1 MDNNSAPPPPPK
13 AFTVSQDWLAQSHVR
28 KEYREERASEM
39 EADLEAAKI
48 AETSAVALAQVV
60 IKSGFILNGGGIIA
74 IPTVFALFNLDAE
87 KILPQVALTALL
99 YVVGLCCAFLA
110 SICAFFALANKAD
123 NFYSNAVRT
132 ARNLEAKYFPHQ
144 SEEMKKQAE
153 AAKRRADRL
162 RIFWVTERFVAII
175 LCFAS
180 LALFIAGAYV
190 GGKLILNAPHKAPA
204 SAKAASSMTILRPA
218 T

>member
-1 MDNNSAPPPPPK
+1 MDNNNAPPPPPK
-13 AFTVSQDWLAQSHVR
+13 AFTVSQEWLAQSDVR

-87 KILPQVALTALL
+87 KMLPQVALTALL
-99 YVVGLCCAFLA
+99 YVIGLCCAFLA
-110 SICAFFALANKAD
+110 SICGFFALAHKAD

-132 ARNLEAKYFPHQ
+132 ARVLQAKYFPHQ
-144 SEEMKKQAE
+144 SEEMRKQAE
-153 AAKRRADRL
+153 EARRRANRL
-162 RIFWVTERFVAII
+162 RKFWVTERYIAIF
-175 LCFAS
+175 LSVAS
-180 LALFIAGAYV
+180 LALFIAGSYV
-190 GGKLILNAPHKAPA
+190 GGKSILSAPHKTPPPA
-204 SAKAASSMTILRPA
+204 RAASSTSILRLA